1 MKPGIVYSSL
11 FIFSSLFFF
20 NCKVDP
26 KIVPVLPSD
35 NISET
40 VPEGWPQPNYTFS
53 TNPVS
58 EAGFILGRALFY
70 ETLLSKDNTISCGS
84 CHQLTSAFANTDHKL
99 SHGINDLLGRRNAPG
114 LFNLTWHTSFMHDG
128 GINHIEN
135 QPPAPI
141 TNTVEMGEE
150 LENVVQKLQASEKYR
165 KLFNDA
171 FGDELVTTQ
180 RMFKAITQFQ
190 GLIYSYDSKYDD
202 YKRGK
207 AQLNETEKRGYS
219 LFLDKCNACHKEPLF
234 SDFVIRSNGLPVD
247 PSLNDIGRGFIENQ
261 PQNYYKF
268 KTPSLRNISKTA
280 PYMHDGRFSTLQQ
293 CLNHYT
299 GGITNLT
306 NLDPL
311 LQNGI
316 SMTEAEKADILAF
329 LLTLTDYKL
338 LSDQRFADP
347 NFQ

>member
-1 MKPGIVYSSL
+1 MRLKIGFGILL
-11 FIFSSLFFF
+11 FVCLLGLF

-26 KIVPVLPSD
+26 EIKPVVVTD
-35 NISET
+35 NISEII
-40 VPEGWPQPNYTFS
+40 PEGWPQPYYTFS
-53 TNPVS
+53 TNPVT
-58 EAGFILGRALFY
+58 EAGFVLGRALFY
-70 ETLLSKDNTISCGS
+70 ETLLSKDNTISCGT
-84 CHQLTSAFANTDHKL
+84 CHQINAAFANTDHKL
-99 SHGINDLLGRRNAPG
+99 SHGINDLVGTRNAPA

-150 LENVVQKLQASEKYR
+150 LNNVVKKLQDSEKYR

-171 FGDELVTTQ
+171 FGDELVNTQ

-190 GLIYSYDSKYDD
+190 GLIYSYNSKYDN
-202 YKRGK
+202 YKAGT
-207 AQLNETEKRGYS
+207 AQLTASEGRGYS
-219 LFLDKCNACHKEPLF
+219 LFLAKCSACHKEPLF

-247 PSLNDIGRGFIENQ
+247 PSLNDIGHGLIENL
-261 PQNYYKF
+261 PENYYKF
-268 KTPSLRNISKTA
+268 KTPSLRNIAKTG

-293 CLNHYT
+293 CLDHYT
-299 GGITNLT
+299 NGITNLT

-316 SMTEAEKADILAF
+316 PMTAEEKADIVAF
-329 LLTLTDYKL
+329 LFTLTDYKL
-338 LSDQRFADP
+338 LSDKRFADP